1 MTTSFN
7 TIVTKYG
14 PTYYIV
20 QPNPKAKKL
29 LYYPHDN
36 PMMIMMTNIWTLYED
51 KKQQILYNFVIH
63 HNVYHKLYYS
73 THSQKS
79 IVSKCNVY
87 AIQTQL
93 NRFSTLFFST
103 LYLQ

>member
-7 TIVTKYG
+7 IIVTKYG

-36 PMMIMMTNIWTLYED
+36 PMMIMMTDIWTLYED
-51 KKQQILYNFVIH
+51 KKHHILYKAAVNIRNFAAQIR
-63 HNVYHKLYYS
+63 S
-73 THSQKS
+73 
-79 IVSKCNVY
+79 
-87 AIQTQL
+87 
-93 NRFSTLFFST
+93 R
-103 LYLQ
+103 

>member
-7 TIVTKYG
+7 AIVTKYG

-20 QPNPKAKKL
+20 QPDPKAKKL
-29 LYYPHDN
+29 LYCPHDD
-36 PMMIMMTNIWTLYED
+36 PMMIMMTDIWTLYED
-51 KKQQILYNFVIH
+51 KKHHMLFVIH

-73 THSQKS
+73 TYSQKS

>member
-29 LYYPHDN
+29 LYCPHDD
-36 PMMIMMTNIWTLYED
+36 PMMTDIWTLYED
-51 KKQQILYNFVIH
+51 KKHHILYKAAVDIRNFVPQIR
-63 HNVYHKLYYS
+63 S
-73 THSQKS
+73 
-79 IVSKCNVY
+79 
-87 AIQTQL
+87 
-93 NRFSTLFFST
+93 R
-103 LYLQ
+103 